1 MKKYIASMLIAV
13 ATIAVVTVGAIAVN
27 AQISDGEYPPIVER
41 IAERFGLNESE
52 VESFFDEVREERREK
67 KQIRAEERLS
77 QAVADGLITEEQKQ
91 LIIEKKAELKDEK
104 ESLRGLEPEERREA
118 MQELRAEFEEW
129 AEDNGIDLSELRPD
143 SDHKSFRRHRGFG
156 NKFNN

>member
-13 ATIAVVTVGAIAVN
+13 AAIAVVTGGAIAVN

-52 VESFFDEVREERREK
+52 VKSFFDEVREERREE
-67 KQIRAEERLS
+67 KQIRAGERLS
-77 QAVADGLITEEQKQ
+77 QAVADGLITEKQKE

-104 ESLRGLEPEERREA
+104 ESLRSLEPEERREA
-118 MQELRAEFEEW
+118 MKELKTEFGEW
-129 AEDNGIDLSELRPD
+129 AEVNGIDFSELNLGF
-143 SDHKSFRRHRGFG
+143 SRHRGFG
-156 NKFNN
+156 YRIGK